1 MFGFLEFCSMKVQR
15 MKVGE
20 EEVYGILSLRNIQV
34 FSLSLSVSVLY
45 DSHSLSHMI
54 LIYIFY
60 LIFSPLGFE
69 SCFLL

>member
-34 FSLSLSVSVLY
+34 FSLSLSHSY
-45 DSHSLSHMI
+45 DSHSLSRI
-54 LIYIFY
+54 
-60 LIFSPLGFE
+60 
-69 SCFLL
+69 